1 MPDLGS
7 GPIEVAIRTAV
18 VYLFLVLVLRLAG
31 RREVGQ
37 MSILDLV
44 VILLI
49 ANGAQNAMV
58 GENTTLV
65 GGMISAATLVLLD
78 RGLDAVL
85 RRNQRLS
92 HLLEGEPIL
101 LISGGRA
108 LPKAMR
114 RAHITQ
120 EELERAVRAH
130 GLAAVSDVSLAVLE
144 ADGSVSVIPRDG
156 SR

>member
-18 VYLFLVLVLRLAG
+18 VYLFLVLALRLAG

-78 RGLDAVL
+78 RGLDAAL

-92 HLLEGEPIL
+92 RLLEGEPIL

-130 GLAAVSDVSLAVLE
+130 GLAAVCDVSLAVLE
-144 ADGSVSVIPRDG
+144 ADGSVSVIPRDAA
-156 SR
+156 R